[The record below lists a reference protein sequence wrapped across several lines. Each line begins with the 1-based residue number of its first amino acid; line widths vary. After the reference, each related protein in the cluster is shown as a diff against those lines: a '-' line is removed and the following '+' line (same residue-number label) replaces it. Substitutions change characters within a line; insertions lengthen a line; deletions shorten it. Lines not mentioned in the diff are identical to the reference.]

1 MQHEEFAERTAE
13 HLEAVADAIEEEDR
27 RIIGCDIV
35 STRANEMR
43 VAARMVRDMAEVVR
57 RAESGPSG
65 EPRVE
70 THPSKLGNDASILS
84 TL

>member
-13 HLEAVADAIEEEDR
+13 RLEAVADAIEEEDR
-27 RIIGCDIV
+27 RIGCDIV

-84 TL
+84 IL